1 MNNNNN
7 NNNSIPNPLP
17 EITLQE
23 TSKNLPALIL
33 SHYRSIF
40 YAKISTGQAKYFVL
54 PYSIL
59 GPTILPIIY
68 LAIPHKNRPWLYQ
81 ARWAVAALMVGL
93 SVDLLVDGTS
103 SANVVVAY
111 GTGLV
116 AVWGLI
122 WGLTVLLVLDPQH
135 EAARVV
141 KRRRRTKNVNGHG
154 NGHVDAAAR
163 VKEDK
168 GAAAA
173 SSAAIDESVARLV
186 QDGYEHY
193 WQYYPADGSLLERL
207 GWVTDLSVALKGI
220 GWNFASSALPHPP
233 PPSPN
238 DGPLV
243 NLSQTPQISRT
254 GSTRHQTI
262 SSFILNRARHIIIT
276 LLVLDLCTLIAR
288 RDPYFALGPSYLP
301 SQLPP
306 YLASL
311 HPEVLSLARSLTTF
325 IALLSGLD
333 FYLNLH
339 QFITFLS
346 CTYLLPAGFLNWS
359 SPCAN
364 ELWQYPSPFGPF
376 VLNVLDN
383 GLTGFWGGFWHQTFR
398 IGFTAPV
405 TFLTQRG
412 YFEQKMTRQIL
423 TLTSAFTLSAC
434 IHAAGAWTCVP
445 EQTRIYA
452 PFIFFDFSFMGI
464 LAEQTFW
471 GYLKAW
477 QCEPPPTWLRRVGNL
492 LLVTGWLHF
501 TGRWTFI
508 DDLCSAGLF
517 LFEPMP
523 ISPLRWLGVMDS
535 GLEGDDGKWWRW
547 DEEYRG
553 RWVSGL
559 EGRWWEGGLRL

>member
-1 MNNNNN
+1 MN
-7 NNNSIPNPLP
+7 STIPSPLP
-17 EITLQE
+17 QITLQE
-23 TSKNLPALIL
+23 TTKNLPALIL
-33 SHYRSIF
+33 SHYRSVF
-40 YAKISTGQAKYFVL
+40 HAKILTGQAKYFVL

-59 GPTILPIIY
+59 GPTILPIVY

-93 SVDLLVDGTS
+93 SVDLLVGGTS
-103 SANVVVAY
+103 SANIVVAY

-122 WGLTVLLVLDPQH
+122 WGLTVLLVLDPQN

-141 KRRRRTKNVNGHG
+141 KRRRRKTKRTAAG
-154 NGHVDAAAR
+154 NGHAENGDVAAGR
-163 VKEDK
+163 VKKDK
-168 GAAAA
+168 EAA
-173 SSAAIDESVARLV
+173 SSAIDESVALV
-186 QDGYEHY
+186 EDEYEHY

-207 GWVTDLSVALKGI
+207 GWVMDLSVALKGI

-233 PPSPN
+233 PPAAQSPN

-243 NLSQTPQISRT
+243 NLSSTPQISRT
-254 GSTRHQTI
+254 GSTRHQTT
-262 SSFILNRARHIIIT
+262 SSFILNRLSHIIIT

-288 RDPYFALGPSYLP
+288 RDPYFALGPSYPP

-333 FYLNLH
+333 FYLNFH
-339 QFITFLS
+339 QLITFFS
-346 CTYLLPAGFLNWS
+346 STCLLPAGFLNWS
-359 SPCAN
+359 SPCAD

-405 TFLTQRG
+405 TFLTKNG
-412 YFEQKMTRQIL
+412 YLASKEQKTTKQIL
-423 TLTSAFTLSAC
+423 TLASAFTLSAC

-445 EQTRIYA
+445 EQTRIHA
-452 PFIFFDFSFMGI
+452 PFLFFGFSFIGI
-464 LAEQTFW
+464 LAEQTLW
-471 GYLKAW
+471 GYLKTW
-477 QCEPPPTWLRRVGNL
+477 RCEPPTWLRRIGNL
-492 LLVTGWLHF
+492 VWVTGWLHF

-517 LFEPMP
+517 LFEPIP
-523 ISPLRWLGVMDS
+523 ISPLRWLRVMDS